1 VRYWW
6 VNQNQTFRQEIGGGF
21 LWSPKRKSDNTRNPY
36 YEFMR
41 EVVPGDVVFS
51 FVDTRIHALGIVQ
64 SYCYE
69 SPKPMEFGT
78 AGHYWNNVGW
88 KVDVQFRVLANRV
101 RPKDHME
108 RIGPAL
114 PKIYSPLQA
123 TGDGIQSVYLT
134 KVEPILAAML
144 FALIGTEANRVEDSA
159 GAVAASARG
168 MTESAPTVDK
178 WEEHIEAEVMNA
190 RDIAETERAAIVQAR
205 RGQGKFRERVQSV
218 ERACRITRVD
228 RPEHLIASHIKP
240 WRDANNDDRL
250 NGENG
255 LMLTPTIDHLFDR
268 GFISFEDKGRVIVSP
283 VADTVSLNRMG
294 IQTAEPMNVGA
305 FTEGQ
310 RQYLDYHRENVLL
323 LARVRSMP

>member
-1 VRYWW
+1 
-6 VNQNQTFRQEIGGGF
+6 
-21 LWSPKRKSDNTRNPY
+21 
-36 YEFMR
+36 
-41 EVVPGDVVFS
+41 
-51 FVDTRIHALGIVQ
+51 
-64 SYCYE
+64 
-69 SPKPMEFGT
+69 
-78 AGHYWNNVGW
+78 
-88 KVDVQFRVLANRV
+88 
-101 RPKDHME
+101 
-108 RIGPAL
+108 
-114 PKIYSPLQA
+114 
-123 TGDGIQSVYLT
+123 VYLT

-144 FALIGTEANRVEDSA
+144 FSLIGAEANRVEDSA

-168 MTESAPTVDK
+168 MTELAPAVDK
-178 WEEHIEAEVMNA
+178 WGEHIEAEVMNA

-228 RPEHLIASHIKP
+228 RPEHLVASHIKP
-240 WRDANNDDRL
+240 WRDADNVDRL

-255 LMLTPTIDHLFDR
+255 LMLIPTIDHLFDR

-283 VADTVSLNRMG
+283 VADAVSLNRMG

-323 LARVRSMP
+323 LARVRSVP